1 MQPLASRGGPHTTVT
16 MVAQDGTFPN
26 GTVSTHSDR
35 PEVKKDTEDGRVSWG
50 EETKVKQLDA
60 VAGVL

>member
-1 MQPLASRGGPHTTVT
+1 
-16 MVAQDGTFPN
+16 MVAQHGTFPN